1 MKLFIFSTAEI
12 GLYFL
17 LSFELI
23 GLFEFFFFP
32 CIILGSPNYYRYNA
46 DFSFELTRFN
56 IFVIFLQIFRKM
68 SCGSSQ
74 RRVRQ
79 RTDAGLAATRARI
92 ESRQVIPERNIVRA
106 DVMVAPLDFIAQIIQ
121 ENHWG
126 YLYHCA
132 CPVYPRLV

>member
-1 MKLFIFSTAEI
+1 
-12 GLYFL
+12 
-17 LSFELI
+17 
-23 GLFEFFFFP
+23 
-32 CIILGSPNYYRYNA
+32 LGSPNYYRYNA

-68 SCGSSQ
+68 SYGSSQ

-92 ESRQVIPERNIVRA
+92 ESRQVIPERNIVSA

-121 ENHWG
+121 ENH
-126 YLYHCA
+126 
-132 CPVYPRLV
+132 